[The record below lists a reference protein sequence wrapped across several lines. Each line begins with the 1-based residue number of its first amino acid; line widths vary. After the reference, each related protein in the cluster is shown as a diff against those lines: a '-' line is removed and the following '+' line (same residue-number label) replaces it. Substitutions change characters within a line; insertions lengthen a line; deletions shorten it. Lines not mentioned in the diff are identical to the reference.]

1 MKKFI
6 TFLVL
11 CFLTNFAQAQWPAIK
26 VINHKP
32 VIIVEKTSE
41 CLSTDQAS
49 DGPMAYL
56 AKIRSNTTQPCTSN
70 VYRYIVK
77 DGAGTMYIVT
87 QHESIITGRTRYT
100 LLFLEDNTVRLI
112 KG

>member
-1 MKKFI
+1 MNIFI

-11 CFLTNFAQAQWPAIK
+11 FLISNLANAQWPAIK

-56 AKIRSNTTQPCTSN
+56 AKIRSNTTQPCTST

>member
-1 MKKFI
+1 MKKFV

-11 CFLTNFAQAQWPAIK
+11 FLLSSLVSAQWPAIK

-32 VIIVEKTSE
+32 VIIVEQTTE

-49 DGPMAYL
+49 DGPMAHL

-70 VYRYIVK
+70 VFRYIVK
-77 DGAGTMYIVT
+77 DRAGTMYIVT
-87 QHESIITGRTRYT
+87 QHESIITGYSRYT

>member
-6 TFLVL
+6 TFLGL
-11 CFLTNFAQAQWPAIK
+11 FLLTSLVNAQWPAIK

-32 VIIVEKTSE
+32 VIIIEKTSE

-49 DGPMAYL
+49 DGPMAHL
-56 AKIRSNTTQPCTSN
+56 VKIRSNTTQPCTSN

-87 QHESIITGRTRYT
+87 QHEGVITGYLRYT